1 MSAKPVSAKPRVFV
15 DTNLLLYLLS
25 EDRRKADIAE
35 RIIRSDDL
43 ERLISTQVVG
53 EFIVNARQ
61 KAGLAWPEIRFHT
74 ETFRMRCSVAPVT
87 NADQDA
93 AIDIAEQYGYKWWD
107 SQILATAS
115 RIGAEIIYSEDM
127 QHGQKIG
134 AAVIENPFR

>member
-1 MSAKPVSAKPRVFV
+1 
-15 DTNLLLYLLS
+15 
-25 EDRRKADIAE
+25 
-35 RIIRSDDL
+35 
-43 ERLISTQVVG
+43 
-53 EFIVNARQ
+53 
-61 KAGLAWPEIRFHT
+61 
-74 ETFRMRCSVAPVT
+74 MRCSVAPVT